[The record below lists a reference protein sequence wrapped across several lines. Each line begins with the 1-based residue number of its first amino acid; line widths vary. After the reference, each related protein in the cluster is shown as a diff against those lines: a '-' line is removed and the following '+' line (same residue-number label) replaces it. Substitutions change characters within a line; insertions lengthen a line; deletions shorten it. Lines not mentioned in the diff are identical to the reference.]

1 MACYTFSM
9 LEIRPLTPSRCK
21 NQSSDTLNIIGHN
34 CNHQEFFKQI
44 TVALPYWGF
53 KLKFPK
59 RLLRSLF
66 RVNFINI
73 TVVTPNWNSIG
84 WNVYVST
91 VFLLSTVLVTKN
103 LAISISVGFPKNSQ
117 IVACCT
123 FGRFRFR
130 TLTRSIFKNQTN
142 GTFKPLGYNWNHQ
155 GFLKKIVTLHHCG
168 FNLKFPKYL
177 SWRLLFWVNTI
188 GEIIVTEN

>member
-1 MACYTFSM
+1 MTHWIYLATTATINNSLLNKELSLSIIVVLSSNFLNTF
-9 LEIRPLTPSRCK
+9 IK
-21 NQSSDTLNIIGHN
+21 I
-34 CNHQEFFKQI
+34 
-44 TVALPYWGF
+44 
-53 KLKFPK
+53 
-59 RLLRSLF
+59 SLF
-66 RVNFINI
+66 WVNFINI